1 LQTNQPTSPFASLK
15 KDQRYAPRGH
25 CGGNGHGVSWRC
37 TIRLPYS
44 APSSPA
50 CAAARCASG
59 RQAAS
64 RPVPC
69 RARTPI
75 RVHDSGGRAAWSVRG
90 DAASARVAWAG
101 GTYGPGRAHA
111 PLSFGMLGDASRHSH
126 RFAHGA
132 GAAATSSI
140 TFPANVHG
148 GWLWHGA
155 LLPRAGYG
163 AAVVRD
169 GRLWD
174 GHKFRTTSSNSAR
187 RSMAGY
193 CAREDARS

>member
-1 LQTNQPTSPFASLK
+1 MQTRQPTSPFASLK
-15 KDQRYAPRGH
+15 EDQRYAPRGH

-126 RFAHGA
+126 YFAPAWCWGCGYILDHFPCKCPRWLALARGTAPPGWIWSGGGA
-132 GAAATSSI
+132 GWAAL
-140 TFPANVHG
+140 G
-148 GWLWHGA
+148 
-155 LLPRAGYG
+155 RAQ
-163 AAVVRD
+163 VPHNLV
-169 GRLWD
+169 
-174 GHKFRTTSSNSAR
+174 
-187 RSMAGY
+187 
-193 CAREDARS
+193 E